1 MQKKKYIGILLFALV
16 LPLVAFAQAPA
27 GLTRVIDFF
36 FAMLGI
42 VAGILAGVAV
52 LVFFWGLAMYIR
64 KDEKEYTKARQLM
77 VWGTIGIFIIFSV
90 WGLVAFLE
98 GTFGITRITE
108 CEAPSL
114 EDFFTSCIL

>member
-1 MQKKKYIGILLFALV
+1 MQKKKYPGILLLMLA
-16 LPLVAFAQAPA
+16 LPLVVGAQAPA
-27 GLTRVIDFF
+27 GFTRVTNFF
-36 FAMLGI
+36 FEILGI
-42 VAGILAGVAV
+42 LAGILAGVAV

-108 CEAPSL
+108 CDAPTL
-114 EDFFTSCIL
+114 QGMFTSCIL